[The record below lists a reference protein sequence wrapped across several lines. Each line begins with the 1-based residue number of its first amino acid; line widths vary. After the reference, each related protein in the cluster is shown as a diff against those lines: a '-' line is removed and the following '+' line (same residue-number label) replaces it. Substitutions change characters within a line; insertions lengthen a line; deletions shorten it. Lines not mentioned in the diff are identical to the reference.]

1 MAVLN
6 EKAQSRIAGQG
17 LGSYLAVA
25 VVMAAIGAGAALG
38 ITELADRSEATRY
51 TGPMVERSVA
61 MDENI
66 DVLARSAYA
75 QQTGAEGLSGPGGGE

>member
-6 EKAQSRIAGQG
+6 DQVQTQIAERR

-38 ITELADRSEATRY
+38 ITELVDREATVY

-61 MDENI
+61 MDDNI
-66 DVLARSAYA
+66 DALVRSAYA
-75 QQTGAEGLSGPGGGE
+75 QQAGAAGSSGTVDGE

>member
-6 EKAQSRIAGQG
+6 DQVQSRIAGRG

-38 ITELADRSEATRY
+38 ITELVDRNEATLY

-66 DVLARSAYA
+66 DALVRSAYA
-75 QQTGAEGLSGPGGGE
+75 QQAGAAGSSGTVGDE